1 MIIHPSYCST
11 SQVTHTSQIPNC
23 GVRSQPYNAPLRV
36 LCDVFWFAWHLKCL
50 LGFQPAQ
57 EERRDEQEPEGRAL
71 GDKDGGEAEEE
82 AAQPEPRPEAAETK
96 AEKDLRAAQRAAKRH
111 RNMYCKV
118 VLLDDTIFECAV
130 DVSTSGVCF
139 CVSFP
144 SPFSSP

>member
-1 MIIHPSYCST
+1 M
-11 SQVTHTSQIPNC
+11 
-23 GVRSQPYNAPLRV
+23 
-36 LCDVFWFAWHLKCL
+36 

-57 EERRDEQEPEGRAL
+57 EERRDEPEPEPGRRAL
-71 GDKDGGEAEEE
+71 GGEDGGQAEEE
-82 AAQPEPRPEAAETK
+82 GARPEPGPEAAETK

-118 VLLDDTIFECAV
+118 ALLDDTIFECAV